1 MSVMRPTA
9 RGAAAKPP
17 AHLLRLHR
25 HSLASVLV
33 QGGTERQRVEAALAF
48 HEASPLRGTPF
59 LVLDCVRGESRLS
72 RALQSWLICESD
84 PATVDPLRE
93 SDGGTLFLDEITNL
107 TPSTQRLLVMLARRL
122 DGGPAH
128 DRRAAGPA
136 RLAAGSSEDVG
147 EAVQRNRFS
156 SALLDSLD
164 KIRVELGRAGR
175 RGAA

>member
-1 MSVMRPTA
+1 MSVTRPTA

-33 QGGTERQRVEAALAF
+33 QGGTDRQRVEAALAF
-48 HEASPLRGTPF
+48 HQASPLRGTPF
-59 LVLDCVRGESRLS
+59 LVLDCVRGESRLARS
-72 RALQSWLICESD
+72 LQSWLISEND

-93 SDGGTLFLDEITNL
+93 SDGGTLFLDEITSL